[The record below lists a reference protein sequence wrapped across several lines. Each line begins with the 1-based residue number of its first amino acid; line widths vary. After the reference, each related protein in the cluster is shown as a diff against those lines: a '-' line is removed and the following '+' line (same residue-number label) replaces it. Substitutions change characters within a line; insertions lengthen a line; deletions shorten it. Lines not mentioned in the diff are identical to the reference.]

1 MWRNKGVTKRYC
13 TRKVSPI
20 QYEDDTDSGSE
31 ADPVKGIEVEEQR
44 AKGDVLGIRKMAKQ
58 GRELERENVGDGSK
72 VTAGFAMMDELL
84 NNGLNPS
91 TIAEYKV
98 FI

>member
-1 MWRNKGVTKRYC
+1 MWRSKGATKRYC

-31 ADPVKGIEVEEQR
+31 ADPAKGIEVEEQR
-44 AKGDVLGIRKMAKQ
+44 ARGVVLGIKKVAKQ
-58 GRELERENVGDGSK
+58 EGVLEREIVGERSK

-84 NNGLNPS
+84 NSGLNPS

>member
-1 MWRNKGVTKRYC
+1 MWRSKGVTKRYC

-20 QYEDDTDSGSE
+20 QYEDDTDSE
-31 ADPVKGIEVEEQR
+31 RETNPVKGIELEEQR
-44 AKGDVLGIRKMAKQ
+44 ARGVVLGIKKVAKQ
-58 GRELERENVGDGSK
+58 EGVLEREIVGERSK

-84 NNGLNPS
+84 NSGLNPS

>member
-1 MWRNKGVTKRYC
+1 
-13 TRKVSPI
+13 
-20 QYEDDTDSGSE
+20 
-31 ADPVKGIEVEEQR
+31 
-44 AKGDVLGIRKMAKQ
+44 MAKQ
-58 GRELERENVGDGSK
+58 GGELERENVGDGSK

-84 NNGLNPS
+84 NSGLNPS